1 MGARTSRAYKL
12 QLSDVGLG
20 HFIDCHCRLAR
31 LAGDLIPYGVTLYA
45 AMTVFAGLDSSEQVA
60 ELEAPLCSRL
70 VGRSAHFVGFSPEL
84 RALIV
89 HISESI
95 SASGQVARNP
105 LVNRLYVAGLAA
117 FASAEDAELRQAY
130 GKATDVLATRVLLRR
145 RVPPL

>member
-1 MGARTSRAYKL
+1 MAARTSRAYKL
-12 QLSDVGLG
+12 QLSDEGLG

-70 VGRSAHFVGFSPEL
+70 AGSSVHFVGFSPEL

-89 HISESI
+89 HISDSI
-95 SASGQVARNP
+95 GASGQVARNP
-105 LVNRLYVAGLAA
+105 LVSRLYLAGLAA
-117 FASAEDAELRQAY
+117 FSSAEDDELRHAF
-130 GKATDVLATRVLLRR
+130 GRASDVLAARVPHQR
-145 RVPPL
+145 RVPSR